1 MPLSVPS
8 DWQGQP
14 GTTRY
19 MRWREL
25 YNSTIGTAE
34 LGSGDSSVRTGGA
47 RGGKQPIATQQKST
61 LLQQGRQV
69 CPAARTLPAYRSTT
83 ASMRHRRPSSA

>member
-14 GTTRY
+14 GTTLY

-47 RGGKQPIATQQKST
+47 RGGKQPTIARQQNST
-61 LLQQGRQV
+61 LLQQLA
-69 CPAARTLPAYRSTT
+69 PAFPSSPMLPYCSTT